1 MITPVCDRFAVPE
14 EIGGPVR
21 NRIGSDGWRTSDF
34 HRLGG
39 VYNPYKRPGLGM
51 RFGRPMGRSAASTLP
66 TNASVSRICGLVI
79 ASTLSLFP
87 ILSAAAQ
94 TPPSGSPASPTQG
107 GATGG
112 GPGGGA
118 GISLDR
124 NGSGSVVVRVLGPQ
138 GAPLREQ
145 ALVQLYTVASSMLV
159 GGALTNPD
167 SSISFTNLPG
177 FGWYAAE
184 VSAAGYRTQRKEFNL
199 TDNLSHFEVDVALQP
214 DPNDAA
220 AHYDAFAHL
229 PPKAEKHVDKGVAEF
244 RAGNLKDAEKELNS
258 AYKAAPG
265 SAETSYLLG
274 TLYLRKNDLPRAQ
287 KYLTAATSLDPGN
300 VPALIAL
307 AHLRYQGAD
316 LKAARELLEKTIT
329 LDRTQ
334 WEALWLLS
342 EIDYHQHNYD
352 KALNEAADAVD
363 LGKGKANAAEFV
375 EALALG
381 QLGKAREAFKM
392 LQAFLRDAPAD
403 VNAPAARELAAR
415 LQLAMKSSAP
425 AALVPAALAN
435 SSLAA
440 VSAPSLPALDWEPL
454 GVDEEKLP
462 VADGVACPADHVI
475 EEAGERTMEFVESVN
490 RIQAKEGITNEEL
503 TTVGQPL
510 DVEKRRFN
518 YFVSITNSDSGLP
531 LIDETREGDFGP
543 SYFLGHLSMFGLAD
557 LPLIFHPSLRGDFQM
572 TCEGLGEWQ
581 HQATWLVYFRQRPD
595 RPERLRSYELLDGTS
610 YTVGLKG
617 RAWIAADTYQIVRL
631 EANLMKPIRQIG
643 LGSEEDV
650 IEYGPVP
657 FQSKKTILW
666 LPKSADIY
674 FYYRHRP
681 FRRHHEFTHYELYYS
696 VSATQKIGQPA
707 APQEKDNH

>member
-1 MITPVCDRFAVPE
+1 MEGAALSILPANTS
-14 EIGGPVR
+14 VR
-21 NRIGSDGWRTSDF
+21 
-34 HRLGG
+34 
-39 VYNPYKRPGLGM
+39 
-51 RFGRPMGRSAASTLP
+51 
-66 TNASVSRICGLVI
+66 RICGSVLALTV
-79 ASTLSLFP
+79 SLFL
-87 ILSAAAQ
+87 ILPAAAQ
-94 TPPSGSPASPTQG
+94 QTPSGPPGSPAQG
-107 GATGG
+107 GGAGG
-112 GPGGGA
+112 GPGTGGA
-118 GISLDR
+118 GISLDM
-124 NGSGSVVVRVLGPQ
+124 NGRGSVVVRVLGPQ
-138 GAPLREQ
+138 GAPLKEQ
-145 ALVQLYTVASSMLV
+145 ALVQLYKIASSILV
-159 GGALTNPD
+159 GGALTNLD
-167 SSISFTNLPG
+167 SSISFSNLPG

-199 TDNLSHFEVDVALQP
+199 TDNLSRFEVDVTLQP

-220 AHYDAFAHL
+220 SHDVTSAHL
-229 PPKAEKHVDKGVAEF
+229 PAKAQKHVDKGVAEF
-244 RAGNLKDAEKELNS
+244 RAGNLKDAEKEWNS
-258 AYKAAPG
+258 AYKAAPQN
-265 SAETSYLLG
+265 AEISYLLG
-274 TLYLRKNDLPRAQ
+274 TLYVRKDDLPRAQ
-287 KYLTAATSLDPGN
+287 KDLTDATSLDPRN

-307 AHLRYQGAD
+307 AHLRYQEAD
-316 LKAARELLEKTIT
+316 LKAARELLEKAVA
-329 LDRTQ
+329 LDRTP

-342 EIDYHQHNYD
+342 EIDYHRHDYE
-352 KALNEAADAVD
+352 KARDEAADAVD
-363 LGKGKANAAEFV
+363 FGKGKANAAEFV

-381 QLGKAREAFKM
+381 QLGKTQEALKM

-425 AALVPAALAN
+425 AATVPAAFAN

-440 VSAPSLPALDWEPL
+440 VSAPNLPALDWEPP

-462 VADGVACPADHVI
+462 VADGLTCPAGHVI
-475 EEAGERTMEFVESVN
+475 QEAGRRAMELVESVN

-503 TTVGQPL
+503 TTVGQPR

-518 YFVSITNSDSGLP
+518 YFVSITDSDSGLP
-531 LIDETREGDFGP
+531 TIDETREGDFG
-543 SYFLGHLSMFGLAD
+543 SSQYLGHLSMFGLAD
-557 LPLIFHPSLRGDFQM
+557 LPLIFHPRLRSDFQM

-581 HQATWLVYFRQRPD
+581 HQATWLIYFRQRPD

-674 FYYRHRP
+674 FYYQHRP
-681 FRRHHEFTHYELYYS
+681 FHRHHEFTHYELYYS

-707 APQEKDNH
+707 APQEKNDR